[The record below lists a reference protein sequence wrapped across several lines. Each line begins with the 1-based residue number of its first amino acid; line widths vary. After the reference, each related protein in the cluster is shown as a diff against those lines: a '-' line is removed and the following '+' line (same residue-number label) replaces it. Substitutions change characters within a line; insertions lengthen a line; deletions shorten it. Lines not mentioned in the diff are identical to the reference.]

1 MRVFLCPLS
10 QFWKA
15 PKMLKKNLNDTGA
28 LKTGILYA
36 HSALYRNF
44 PLWARGVRLISLL
57 LLFIKS
63 VLVVMFTENF
73 TLEIVVVTYLY
84 MIVYNFSLLLF
95 FFVLFQVMQG
105 DLKSMGSL
113 GKLNLDSI
121 KISTL
126 VISICSMAG
135 VPPLFGFFT
144 KLLVM
149 VVVSNSSFPFLFSFF
164 LSLLLVSLFF
174 YVQNVRFLYNDSLSF
189 ISNNFSREASSS
201 IIMISSEQFLCF
213 LLVFGIFLYDD
224 LLSALFWVIV

>member
-1 MRVFLCPLS
+1 
-10 QFWKA
+10 
-15 PKMLKKNLNDTGA
+15 
-28 LKTGILYA
+28 
-36 HSALYRNF
+36 
-44 PLWARGVRLISLL
+44 
-57 LLFIKS
+57 
-63 VLVVMFTENF
+63 
-73 TLEIVVVTYLY
+73 
-84 MIVYNFSLLLF
+84 
-95 FFVLFQVMQG
+95 MQG